1 MHAFNAGT
9 AHELLP
15 FLSGC
20 TQLHKHVRMG
30 TVTGLD
36 VHELYSHLLHLH
48 RLLHLH
54 SMSTPTATEA
64 KISCLGPPQHRSW
77 DPQGLRGGD
86 RTPTTPHSP
95 RGDAIYPKTRAVS
108 PGTTW
113 QEGHPFSPT
122 PPCVPQLLLVGGCTP
137 PDPLHLRIPSPPS
150 GGLGAAPPFTCGSEE
165 PPAALGRI
173 KEGKKGEKRGK
184 KKEARSL
191 RAP

>member
-1 MHAFNAGT
+1 MNPQTYVGPQTSLAWGGQVFQANMDWKRMHASNAGT

-64 KISCLGPPQHRSW
+64 AITAWDHHSTAPGIPRGWGGGRPDPP
-77 DPQGLRGGD
+77 
-86 RTPTTPHSP
+86 TPHSP
-95 RGDAIYPKTRAVS
+95 RGDAIYPKNRAVS

-113 QEGHPFSPT
+113 QEGRPFSPT
-122 PPCVPQLLLVGGCTP
+122 PPCVPQLLLVEGCTP
-137 PDPLHLRIPSPPS
+137 PAPLHLRIPSPPS
-150 GGLGAAPPFTCGSEE
+150 GGLGAAPPFT
-165 PPAALGRI
+165 
-173 KEGKKGEKRGK
+173 
-184 KKEARSL
+184 
-191 RAP
+191 